1 MTHED
6 QSIPSSMRNRG
17 RRTVGRATAAGA
29 AMAVAAILGAG
40 SAQAA
45 PLPAAVTVGAAVSIP
60 TAVNTTPITADG
72 IATGEIKTSKDLR
85 DLTVGKYTV
94 SGHAWMA
101 GGDGGPSTISQRLTA
116 VPAGTKV
123 YLQWKDTDG
132 SVSPIY
138 SAATHDTVTG
148 EQGGAGTYAFKLPS
162 WTDNAG
168 KNHYFTGKLKQ
179 EYKLWIEPM
188 KNPATGGELT
198 MMRAADG
205 MYPNRFVKTNSGSGS
220 LGAVTIAGTNVQKT
234 GIFLYEAPQN
244 YMKSSTNL
252 VEDQKGPVKHASV
265 QLNERHTVSG
275 TVWLESGAG
284 DYSNLATGPNKNL
297 KLGDL
302 PAANHKVYVSMLT
315 REGAAANDAIK
326 KLPVSER
333 AAATKKMLTAN
344 PEYISKTVVATTDA
358 NGNYTAR
365 MGQGHF
371 DRNHMYSWVESPE
384 GKIVS
389 SYSSSTSPVFARYD
403 SSPLWTPQTVPANNL
418 VAPNIY
424 NRHHAVMAYSNAKLS
439 VTNFNVTDKPARP
452 GDVAKLSLEGGLTP
466 LESTIVWTNSA
477 GETVKTCKNVTSA
490 SIAAACTFEV
500 PADLTKPEIYTAT
513 LMAADNPVSAD
524 SFAVTMETLGN
535 VNASASAAA
544 SANADSDKNAAAVAA
559 AVAAANADAS
569 TTASAS
575 ADANAAAAAQ
585 VAANADASQDASA
598 DANADANASAAAAA
612 NAASHSKADSDSN
625 ASASASKDANAA
637 AAANSAATADASK
650 DASSDA
656 ATDANADSNKDA
668 EAGADANAEAG
679 TDVEAGADANVEA
692 GADANAEAGKDVE
705 AGADANAEAGKD
717 VEAGADANAEA
728 GKDVEAGADA
738 NAEAGKDVEAGADAN
753 AEAGKDVE
761 AGADANAE
769 AGKDVEAGADANAE
783 AGKDV
788 EAGADANAEAGK
800 DVEAGAD
807 ANAEA
812 GKDVEAGADANAEA
826 GTDVEAGADANA
838 EAGTDVEA
846 GADANAE
853 AGTDV
858 EAGADANAE
867 AGTDV
872 EAGADANAEAGKDV
886 EAGADANVE
895 AGADANAEAG

>member
-6 QSIPSSMRNRG
+6 HSIPSSMRNRG

-94 SGHAWMA
+94 SGHAWLA
-101 GGDGGPSTISQRLTA
+101 GGNGGPSTISQRLTA

-198 MMRAADG
+198 MMRVADG
-205 MYPNRFVKTNSGSGS
+205 MYPNRFVKTNSGSGAM
-220 LGAVTIAGTNVQKT
+220 GAVTIAGTNVQKT
-234 GIFLYEAPQN
+234 GIFLYEAPQD
-244 YMKSSTNL
+244 YMKSSENL
-252 VEDQKGPVKHASV
+252 VEDPLGPVKHASV

-275 TVWLESGAG
+275 TVWLETGAG
-284 DYSNLATGPNKNL
+284 DYSNVATGPNKNL

-302 PAANHKVYVSMLT
+302 PAANHKVYVSMLN
-315 REGAAANDAIK
+315 REGAAANDVIK

-333 AAATKKMLTAN
+333 AAATKKMLTSN
-344 PEYISKTVVATTDA
+344 PEYISKTVVAKTDA

-365 MGQGHF
+365 MGKGHF
-371 DRNHMYSWVESPE
+371 DRNNMYSWVESPE

-389 SYSSSTSPVFARYD
+389 SYSSSTSPVFDRYD

-424 NRHHAVMAYSNAKLS
+424 NRNHAVMAYSNAKLN
-439 VTNFNVTDKPARP
+439 VENFNVTDKPARP
-452 GDVAKLSLEGGLTP
+452 GDVAKLRLEGGLTP

-490 SIAAACTFEV
+490 SIAAACTLEV
-500 PADLTKPEIYTAT
+500 PTDLTKPEIYTAT

-524 SFAVTMETLGN
+524 SFAVTMDSLGN

-544 SANADSDKNAAAVAA
+544 SANADSDKNAAAIAA

-569 TTASAS
+569 TTASAAAS
-575 ADANAAAAAQ
+575 ASKDASAAAAAQ
-585 VAANADASQDASA
+585 VAANADASKDAAADASS
-598 DANADANASAAAAA
+598 DSNASAAAAA

-637 AAANSAATADASK
+637 ASASSAANADASK

-656 ATDANADSNKDA
+656 AANADSNKDA
-668 EAGADANAEAG
+668 NAGANADKTDDASKEGNKLADTG
-679 TDVEAGADANVEA
+679 LNAGALIASIG
-692 GADANAEAGKDVE
+692 GALLLAV
-705 AGADANAEAGKD
+705 GAVAVVFSRRRRA
-717 VEAGADANAEA
+717 
-728 GKDVEAGADA
+728 
-738 NAEAGKDVEAGADAN
+738 
-753 AEAGKDVE
+753 
-761 AGADANAE
+761 
-769 AGKDVEAGADANAE
+769 
-783 AGKDV
+783 
-788 EAGADANAEAGK
+788 
-800 DVEAGAD
+800 
-807 ANAEA
+807 
-812 GKDVEAGADANAEA
+812 
-826 GTDVEAGADANA
+826 
-838 EAGTDVEA
+838 
-846 GADANAE
+846 
-853 AGTDV
+853 
-858 EAGADANAE
+858 
-867 AGTDV
+867 
-872 EAGADANAEAGKDV
+872 
-886 EAGADANVE
+886 
-895 AGADANAEAG
+895 